1 MKNGDKMKVLLL
13 QLPIPQLNYGR
24 QTGNIPLGAA
34 CLARAAAGIFH
45 AEVEILPE
53 SIVSYLGD
61 AALIDLIVSKKPDL
75 LGFTVFSWNIE
86 RSLFMAGEI
95 KKRLEVRTVFGGP
108 EVTRDNPLLKN
119 ADVDISIYGEG
130 EAAFIQLL
138 QGAFKEDPAH
148 DMPGGSAEI
157 FRSSRSPYMYNL
169 LEPHIE
175 DMMLLET
182 LRGCPYKCGYCYY
195 NKARDRVVAVPER
208 IVLEGVRWA
217 HDRGLSEVFL
227 LDPSLNAR
235 PGLREFVRKIGE
247 INKDGRMRFN
257 SEIRAEG
264 IDLSLAESMARAGF
278 SEFEIGLQSTNPSAL
293 KAMNRPT
300 DLARFKEGIENLK
313 KVGIEPKVDL
323 IIGLPGD
330 DLEGFKRSVDFVAEN
345 GMYDD
350 VQVFFLSVLP
360 GTDFR
365 KRRDELGLISQ
376 ARPPYTVLETS
387 SFDKNDL
394 LSAFSYAEEV
404 FDVALESEPDM
415 ELSHR
420 SADTDIDRVYAEIA
434 PSPAGPYIS
443 KIVFEK
449 EIPLFTVREAARRL
463 THPYQVIFKPS
474 LTRTAFMKEVLAILS
489 QENPH
494 TPLEIVYMEPGAVF
508 DAEPFDN
515 ALKLHRPL
523 YLDRHLPALGDRSVI
538 HTLVSKERNHRF
550 GGILKRQV
558 FLWQENRTPQAADL
572 EELCQLD
579 GILLDSAL
587 PRSVWEAWQDE
598 YASLHNELPLVSF
611 SDVHLQQRWTKR
623 VSPGEYYFF
632 K

>member
-1 MKNGDKMKVLLL
+1 
-13 QLPIPQLNYGR
+13 
-24 QTGNIPLGAA
+24 
-34 CLARAAAGIFH
+34 
-45 AEVEILPE
+45 
-53 SIVSYLGD
+53 
-61 AALIDLIVSKKPDL
+61 
-75 LGFTVFSWNIE
+75 
-86 RSLFMAGEI
+86 
-95 KKRLEVRTVFGGP
+95 
-108 EVTRDNPLLKN
+108 
-119 ADVDISIYGEG
+119 
-130 EAAFIQLL
+130 
-138 QGAFKEDPAH
+138 
-148 DMPGGSAEI
+148 
-157 FRSSRSPYMYNL
+157 
-169 LEPHIE
+169 
-175 DMMLLET
+175 
-182 LRGCPYKCGYCYY
+182 
-195 NKARDRVVAVPER
+195 
-208 IVLEGVRWA
+208 
-217 HDRGLSEVFL
+217 
-227 LDPSLNAR
+227 
-235 PGLREFVRKIGE
+235 
-247 INKDGRMRFN
+247 
-257 SEIRAEG
+257 
-264 IDLSLAESMARAGF
+264 
-278 SEFEIGLQSTNPSAL
+278 
-293 KAMNRPT
+293 
-300 DLARFKEGIENLK
+300 
-313 KVGIEPKVDL
+313 
-323 IIGLPGD
+323 
-330 DLEGFKRSVDFVAEN
+330 
-345 GMYDD
+345 MYDY
-350 VQVFFLSVLP
+350 VQVFFLTVLP

-394 LSAFSYAEEV
+394 LSAFSYAEEA
-404 FDVALESEPDM
+404 FDVILESEPDM

-420 SADTDIDRVYAEIA
+420 SADTDIDRVHAEIA

-538 HTLVSKERNHRF
+538 HTLVSKEGNHRF